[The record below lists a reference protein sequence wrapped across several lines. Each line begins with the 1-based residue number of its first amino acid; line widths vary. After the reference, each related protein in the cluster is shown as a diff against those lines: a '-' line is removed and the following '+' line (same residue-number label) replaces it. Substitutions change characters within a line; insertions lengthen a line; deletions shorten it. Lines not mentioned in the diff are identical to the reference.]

1 MKQLIIPMCAML
13 LLATSCRST
22 KNFFKS
28 TDLQQNTSIT
38 INESNEM
45 PESLPAQ
52 DGKKSYFYHSLD
64 KTVILS
70 PNFEVSKTIADLRV
84 MPDKIEY
91 SCAYNGN
98 DDEMS
103 RKAAVNYAISQALKI
118 NGNADIMVEPKYE
131 IKTDDGHITSVKV
144 SGYAAYYCNFRTA
157 TQEDLKL
164 LKEGNKNVQVVS
176 KTPQQEAPDKTN

>member
-70 PNFEVSKTIADLRV
+70 PNFEVSKTIAD
-84 MPDKIEY
+84 
-91 SCAYNGN
+91 
-98 DDEMS
+98 
-103 RKAAVNYAISQALKI
+103 
-118 NGNADIMVEPKYE
+118 
-131 IKTDDGHITSVKV
+131 
-144 SGYAAYYCNFRTA
+144 
-157 TQEDLKL
+157 
-164 LKEGNKNVQVVS
+164 
-176 KTPQQEAPDKTN
+176 

>member
-1 MKQLIIPMCAML
+1 MKQFIIPMCAML

-164 LKEGNKNVQVVS
+164 LKEGKNNNVQVVS
-176 KTPQQEAPDKTN
+176 KIPQQEMPDK